1 MNPACCAVRISP
13 FGGATGRYYLGPTHE
28 EAFSRLLFL
37 WEQQRRLGLLMGP
50 SGSGK
55 TLLLRQFAR
64 HVRRRGAPGAML
76 SLIGLE
82 PGEALARIG
91 ADFALALSPTD
102 SLPRLWCAI
111 EERLAAYAYE
121 QASVVILC
129 DDADQASAS
138 VIEHVQR
145 LVVSA
150 QPESRLT
157 VVLSGRL
164 EHIGR
169 VGRRLLDSADLRI
182 DLPPWTRDET
192 AAMMSEFLS
201 AEPNGCPRFSPQ
213 AVDRLHALS
222 RGLPRRIC
230 HLADMALVVARGRG
244 GAEIGPD
251 LIDLVHDEL
260 SLTEG

>member
-1 MNPACCAVRISP
+1 MDPTRCAIQISP
-13 FGGATGRYYLGPTHE
+13 FGGSNGRYYLGPTHE

-50 SGSGK
+50 TGSGK
-55 TLLLRQFAR
+55 TSLLRHFAR
-64 HVRRRGAPGAML
+64 HVRRCGTPAAML

-82 PGEALARIG
+82 PSEVLTRI
-91 ADFALALSPTD
+91 ASDFAMALWPTD
-102 SLPRLWCAI
+102 PLPRIWRAI

-121 QASVVILC
+121 QVSVVILC
-129 DDADQASAS
+129 DDADQASAP

-145 LVVSA
+145 LVVSLPA
-150 QPESRLT
+150 ESRMT

-182 DLPPWTRDET
+182 DLPPWSREET
-192 AAMMSEFLS
+192 AAMMAEFLDS
-201 AEPNGCPRFSPQ
+201 ESNTTPQFSPE
-213 AVDRLHALS
+213 AVDRLHVLS

-230 HLADMALVVARGRG
+230 HLADMALVVAQGRG
-244 GAEIGPD
+244 QSEVGPD
-251 LIDLVHDEL
+251 LIDVVHDEL
-260 SLTEG
+260 GLTEG

>member
-1 MNPACCAVRISP
+1 MNPARCAIRISP
-13 FGGATGRYYLGPTHE
+13 FGGANGRYYLGPTHE

-50 SGSGK
+50 TGSGK
-55 TLLLRQFAR
+55 TSLLRHFAR
-64 HVRRRGAPGAML
+64 HVQRCGTPAAML

-82 PGEALARIG
+82 PGEALARIA
-91 ADFALALSPTD
+91 ADFAMSLSPTAP
-102 SLPRLWCAI
+102 LPRIWHAI
-111 EERLAAYAYE
+111 EDRLAEFAYE

-129 DDADQASAS
+129 DDADQASPL

-150 QPESRLT
+150 TAGYKMT

-182 DLPPWTRDET
+182 DLPPWSRDET
-192 AAMMSEFLS
+192 AAMVSELLS
-201 AEPNGCPRFSPQ
+201 SEPNAYPQFSPE
-213 AVDRLHALS
+213 AVNRLHALS
-222 RGLPRRIC
+222 RGLPRRVC

-244 GAEIGPD
+244 QSEIGPE
-251 LIDLVHDEL
+251 LIDVVHDEL
-260 SLTEG
+260 GLTEG

>member
-1 MNPACCAVRISP
+1 MNPARCAVPISP

-50 SGSGK
+50 TGSGK
-55 TLLLRQFAR
+55 TSLLRHFAR
-64 HVRRRGAPGAML
+64 HVRRCGAPTAML

-82 PGEALARIG
+82 PGEALARIA
-91 ADFALALSPTD
+91 ADFAMALSPSAT
-102 SLPRLWCAI
+102 LPRIWRAL
-111 EERLAAYAYE
+111 EDRLNEFAYE
-121 QASVVILC
+121 QVSVVILC

-145 LVVSA
+145 LIVSSPA
-150 QPESRLT
+150 ECKMT

-164 EHIGR
+164 EQIGR

-192 AAMMSEFLS
+192 AAMLSEFLS
-201 AEPNGCPRFSPQ
+201 AEPSGCPRFSLD
-213 AVDRLHALS
+213 AIERLYALS

-230 HLADMALVVARGRG
+230 HLADMALVVARSRG
-244 GAEIGPD
+244 ADEIDSD

-260 SLTEG
+260 GLTEG